1 MQSTQLTFDIMSNED
16 STIGSKLVSFH
27 RLLQNAVDEL
37 DEGIKLVVE
46 DEFTSRRKDAGM
58 SPYDTHAR
66 GGAGRR

>member
-37 DEGIKLVVE
+37 DEGIKLVWRALFPGLTTKPS
-46 DEFTSRRKDAGM
+46 DPLS
-58 SPYDTHAR
+58 
-66 GGAGRR
+66 

>member
-37 DEGIKLVVE
+37 DEGIKLVK
-46 DEFTSRRKDAGM
+46 SL
-58 SPYDTHAR
+58 SPVHSSNANYE
-66 GGAGRR
+66 